1 MRRSFAV
8 FGFAVVTAG
17 RPALAQ
23 GSFPNVRLVG
33 RLQEQFYAFGN
44 GDYAGAVGPE
54 SNFFLRRARIEAR
67 GEITERVTIY
77 LQPSFEGG
85 RSISASTSCQ
95 PVVVNGPLPDTV
107 AVNCATSGS
116 GGFRLRDAWIE
127 LRLNHPEAR
136 TAVFLR
142 AGQEKR
148 PFGRYELTSSNNL
161 PSIERG
167 AGRGLVAG
175 APNDLFVAQQ
185 FMAHDVGAHARL
197 EHRLDDH
204 RRLTVTAGVYNGRGE
219 SLNDNNN
226 AKSFGFRAT
235 AGVWRRLDLG
245 AAFYSAD
252 AVVAGDSGFRHHAWE
267 VDGQW
272 GRPGDEGLYVV
283 ADYTQGQDATAA
295 RHTMRGFTAVA
306 AYHIR
311 IKHPRSWLYAVEPA
325 LRFDYADPDTRA
337 ADNGATLFTA
347 VAGVYLSSRAQFRV
361 AYERQDFQSSGA
373 PSISGMRTALTVN
386 F

>member
-8 FGFAVVTAG
+8 LGFAVVTGG
-17 RPALAQ
+17 RPVLAQ
-23 GSFPNVRLVG
+23 GGFPNVRLTG
-33 RLQEQFYAFGN
+33 RLQEQFYYFDNAA
-44 GDYAGAVGPE
+44 YAGAVGAE

-67 GEITERVTIY
+67 GQISERITIY

-85 RSISASTSCQ
+85 RSLSASTTCQ
-95 PVVVNGPLPDTV
+95 PVVVNAPLPDTV
-107 AVNCATSGS
+107 TVSCATSGTS
-116 GGFRLRDAWIE
+116 GFRLRDAWIDV
-127 LRLNHPEAR
+127 RLNRPEAR
-136 TAVFLR
+136 TAVYLR

-167 AGRGLVAG
+167 AGRGLVAN

-185 FMAHDVGAHARL
+185 FMAHDVGAHLRL
-197 EHRLDDH
+197 EHKLDDL

-252 AVVAGDSGFRHHAWE
+252 AVVAGDSAFRHHAWE

-272 GRPGDEGLYVV
+272 GRPGDAGLYVV
-283 ADYTQGQDATAA
+283 ADYTEGQDATAA
-295 RHTMRGFTAVA
+295 KHTMRGFTAVA

-311 IKHPRSWLYAVEPA
+311 IANPRSWLYAVEPA
-325 LRFDYADPDTRA
+325 VRFDYADPDTRTA
-337 ADNGATLFTA
+337 GNGATLLAA
-347 VAGVYLSSRAQFRV
+347 VAGVYLSSRAQFRL
-361 AYERQDFQSSGA
+361 AYERQDFQASGA
-373 PSISGMRTALTVN
+373 PSISGVRSALTVN